1 MTKDPLIK
9 SFRFYSVI
17 MLMIVAALNA
27 RGITIDGDVLQ
38 SLQDNITEVVKH
50 SLETGAMVAVL
61 ISKYREAKK

>member
-50 SLETGAMVAVL
+50 SLEIGAMVAVL

>member
-38 SLQDNITEVVKH
+38 SLQDNITEVVKY
-50 SLETGAMVAVL
+50 SLEIGAMVAVL